1 VADDSRSAAGGQAKP
16 EAPAFRVEAQARYVK
31 AGGFE
36 GTGSVRELS
45 KRGLRV
51 EAASLRLAAGER
63 IRVSLSLMRTSLPI
77 VLPCVVSEVF
87 DGGFAA
93 EFGEL
98 TARHRSSLNLA
109 LAQLRRRQLGDDET
123 GLTILRSSG
132 SSKKRDP
139 V

>member
-1 VADDSRSAAGGQAKP
+1 VSGDSRGAAGGQQKP
-16 EAPAFRVEAQARYVK
+16 EAPAFRVEAAVRYVK
-31 AGGFE
+31 PGGFE
-36 GTGSVRELS
+36 GTGSVSELS
-45 KRGLRV
+45 RRGLRI
-51 EAASLRLAAGER
+51 EAASLRVAAGER
-63 IRVSLSLMRTSLPI
+63 VRVSLSLMRTSLPI
-77 VLPCVVSEVF
+77 ALPCVVSESW

-98 TARHRSSLNLA
+98 TARHRSSLSLA

-132 SSKKRDP
+132 SRKKREP

>member
-1 VADDSRSAAGGQAKP
+1 
-16 EAPAFRVEAQARYVK
+16 
-31 AGGFE
+31 
-36 GTGSVRELS
+36 
-45 KRGLRV
+45 
-51 EAASLRLAAGER
+51 
-63 IRVSLSLMRTSLPI
+63 MRTSLPI

-98 TARHRSSLNLA
+98 TARHRSSLNQA